1 MAKKYIAKLMA
12 DTKVKTGKCRICY
25 VHLFEKYDKSD
36 KYQCRLLIP
45 KDDKEAIS
53 VIKKAIETAKANGK
67 ATLWN
72 GKLPSNYRGPLNDGD
87 SMEEPLPEYE
97 GMYYLTAKSNRKPQV
112 VDLDR
117 DDIFDDEEVYPGCY
131 VRATIVF
138 FPYSNEGKG
147 VGVLLNNVQK
157 LEDGERLGGGAASAA
172 DDFADDDDEKIEDD
186 DLMQ

>member
-1 MAKKYIAKLMA
+1 
-12 DTKVKTGKCRICY
+12 
-25 VHLFEKYDKSD
+25 
-36 KYQCRLLIP
+36 
-45 KDDKEAIS
+45 
-53 VIKKAIETAKANGK
+53 
-67 ATLWN
+67 
-72 GKLPSNYRGPLNDGD
+72 
-87 SMEEPLPEYE
+87 MEEPLPEYE

-172 DDFADDDDEKIEDD
+172 DDFADDDDEDIEND